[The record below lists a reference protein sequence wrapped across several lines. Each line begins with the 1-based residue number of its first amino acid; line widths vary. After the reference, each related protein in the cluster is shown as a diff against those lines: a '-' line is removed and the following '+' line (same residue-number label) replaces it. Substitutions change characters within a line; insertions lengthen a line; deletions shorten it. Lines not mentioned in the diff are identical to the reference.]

1 MQGLIDNQQV
11 SKHKLKWKLCF
22 TIYYFWKKNFETLLT
37 SGEDQGFQAAGGGGG
52 RNCCS
57 QSRQV
62 STGELLS
69 GTSFCQLLWVVRKSF
84 ANFSRTQVDT
94 TNETG
99 PQLGPVKIKIWS
111 LILNRKLSR
120 FRDVFWKVMNALR
133 WWNISK
139 AMRCAEIML
148 HICWMIPFWYQI
160 CSFYLER
167 ENFWHWY
174 LTTRWQNKLWQSS
187 AFGGVLLPLGHS
199 CKLKKPSKTILS
211 RYPLYL

>member
-1 MQGLIDNQQV
+1 MKDYVSQLITF
-11 SKHKLKWKLCF
+11 WKL
-22 TIYYFWKKNFETLLT
+22 FWNSLDIRWRSRLSSGRWRRRKKL
-37 SGEDQGFQAAGGGGG
+37 
-52 RNCCS
+52 
-57 QSRQV
+57 
-62 STGELLS
+62 LLS
-69 GTSFCQLLWVVRKSF
+69 ILPSFDRWASVRHKFLSSQLLWVVWKCF

-167 ENFWHWY
+167 ENFWNWY
-174 LTTRWQNKLWQSS
+174 LTTRWQNKQRRNS
-187 AFGGVLLPLGHS
+187 AFGGVLLPLGH
-199 CKLKKPSKTILS
+199 CYKPKKPSRPILS